1 MKTQHPELIV
11 EYTDPLEGFKGWLVI
26 ESLGHR
32 LAAGGLRVQKGLTCE
47 VVQRLA
53 NTMTQKMRIAGIRAD
68 GAKSG
73 IDYDPSSPGKPEA
86 LLRFLRAI
94 QPYIE
99 HRYSVGPDLNTTMPE
114 LDAICSGL
122 GIFSIKTAI
131 AKHQGLSPEA
141 FQERVALLK
150 QPLGHA
156 TLGRLRAGA
165 GVASS
170 CLAVLDFLKI
180 PAQQARVVIQGFG
193 GLATGAAFFL
203 HQAGVAIIG
212 LADCDKSLIQSEGQ
226 GLDIPDLLARS
237 CADCQS
243 KGLIPT
249 GYSKGVYG
257 PRQAI
262 YALPCDV
269 FIPAA
274 IEKAIDQQ
282 QAAAMQVQAVV
293 SGANLAVTD
302 AAEALLFQRD
312 ILLIPDMLAGCGG
325 SLSMDGLFGPDKL
338 PTVQEVLHHV
348 DQRTR
353 TIVCQLLQR
362 SRQDHISQREAALRL
377 CAETPLYPNT
387 RPYGPI

>member
-1 MKTQHPELIV
+1 MKSQHPELII
-11 EYTDPLEGFKGWLVI
+11 EYTDPIEGFKGWLVI
-26 ESLGHR
+26 ESLNHR

-53 NTMTQKMRIAGIRAD
+53 ATMTQKMRIAGIRAD

-73 IDYDPSSPGKPEA
+73 IDYDPNSPGKQEA
-86 LLRFLRAI
+86 LFRFLQAI

-99 HRYSVGPDLNTTMPE
+99 HRYSVGPDLNTSMPE
-114 LDAICSGL
+114 LDALCARL

-131 AKHQGLSPEA
+131 ARHQNLSPAA
-141 FQERVALLK
+141 FKERVNLLK

-170 CLAVLDFLKI
+170 CLAVLDFLNI
-180 PAQQARVVIQGFG
+180 PKQKAKVVIQGFG
-193 GLATGAAFFL
+193 ALATGAAFFL

-212 LADCDKSLIQSEGQ
+212 VADCDKSLIHPEGEP
-226 GLDIPDLLARS
+226 LDIPDLLARS
-237 CADCQS
+237 CVDCQT
-243 KGLIPT
+243 KGLIPK
-249 GYSKGVYG
+249 GYSKGTYG

-262 YALPCDV
+262 YDLACDV

-274 IEKAIDQQ
+274 IEKAIEQE
-282 QAAAMQVQAVV
+282 QAERMQVQAVV

-325 SLSMDGLFGPDKL
+325 SLSMDGLFGPEHL
-338 PTVQEVLHHV
+338 PTVQEVLDHV

-353 TIVCQLLQR
+353 SIVQKLLQR

-387 RPYGPI
+387 RPYGPL